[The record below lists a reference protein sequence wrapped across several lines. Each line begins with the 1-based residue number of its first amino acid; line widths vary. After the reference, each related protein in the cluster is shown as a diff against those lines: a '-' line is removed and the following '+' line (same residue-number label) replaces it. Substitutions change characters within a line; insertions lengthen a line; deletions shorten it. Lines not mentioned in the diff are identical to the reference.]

1 MLQANAQTERYSRPM
16 STDAAPTLDLELLV
30 IGGGTAG
37 LVAAKTAA
45 RFGASTLLVEAHR
58 MGGDCLWTGCVPSKS
73 LIAAADTAARA
84 RDGERLGVH
93 VDGVRVNFA
102 GVMRHVHAA
111 IHEIEPAD
119 SAETIEAE
127 GARVIMGR
135 ARFTGPRTA
144 EIAPVDGTA
153 PITVR
158 FRQAVIATG
167 SAPEVP
173 DLPGIADLEVLT
185 SDDVWNLTEQPE
197 RLAVLGAGAIGSE
210 LSQAF
215 ARLGT
220 HVTLVQRNAR
230 VVPKEDP
237 DASALV
243 AAAMARDGID
253 VRVSTTVERVERS
266 GDAGAGILHLSD
278 GATVPFDRLLVALGR
293 SPRIDGL
300 GLDAAEVQLD
310 ERGYVQVD
318 ATLRTS
324 NRRIWSA
331 GDVSGLPQ
339 FTHIA
344 GVNGSLAATN
354 AVLGLRRKVDAD
366 AVPRVTF
373 THPEVAA
380 VGLAPADAEAEGCVV
395 REVQHSHTDRA
406 IAEGE
411 VSGFSRIVVDKKGR
425 VRGAVI
431 VGPRAGESIGEASLA
446 VREGI
451 RTSAIASTTHPYP
464 TYSDAFWNAAI
475 ADVRERLD
483 TGALSGVIGLLA
495 RWRRFTTR

>member
-1 MLQANAQTERYSRPM
+1 M
-16 STDAAPTLDLELLV
+16 TDAPPTAPLAPAAAPHEVELLV

-45 RFGASTLLVEAHR
+45 RFGASTLLVESHR

-73 LIAAADTAARA
+73 LIAAADVAAQARA
-84 RDGERLGVH
+84 GARLGVH
-93 VDGVRVNFA
+93 VDGVRVDFA
-102 GVMRHVHAA
+102 EVMRHVHAA

-119 SAETIEAE
+119 SAEVVEAT

-135 ARFTGPRTA
+135 ARFTGARSA
-144 EIAPVDGTA
+144 EIVPADGSA
-153 PITVR
+153 IVTVR

-173 DLPGIADLEVLT
+173 DLPGIDGIAVLT
-185 SDDVWNLTEQPE
+185 SDDVWDLTEQPA

-215 ARLGT
+215 ARLGS

-230 VVPKEDP
+230 VLPKEDP

-243 AAAMARDGID
+243 AAAMAHDGID
-253 VRVSTTVERVERS
+253 VRVSTTVERVE
-266 GDAGAGILHLSD
+266 AGAEGRAGILHLSD
-278 GATVPFDRLLVALGR
+278 GTAVPFDRLLVALGR

-300 GLDAAEVQLD
+300 GLDAAGVRLD
-310 ERGYVQVD
+310 ERGYIAVNG
-318 ATLRTS
+318 ALRTS
-324 NRRIWSA
+324 NARIWSA

-354 AVLGLRRKVDAD
+354 AVLGLRRTVDAD

-380 VGLAPADAEAEGCVV
+380 VGLAPAEAEAAGCVV
-395 REVQHSHTDRA
+395 REVQHAHTDRA
-406 IAEGE
+406 IAESAVE
-411 VSGFSRIVVDKKGR
+411 GFTRLVVDAKGR

-431 VGPRAGESIGEASLA
+431 VGPRAGESIGEAALA
-446 VREGI
+446 VRHGMS
-451 RTSAIASTTHPYP
+451 TSAIASTTHPYP
-464 TYSDAFWNAAI
+464 TYSDALWNAAI
-475 ADVRERLD
+475 ADVRVRLER
-483 TGALSGVIGLLA
+483 GAVAGAIRMLA
-495 RWRRFTTR
+495 RWRKFSTR

>member
-1 MLQANAQTERYSRPM
+1 MTADSASPV
-16 STDAAPTLDLELLV
+16 DVDLLV
-30 IGGGTAG
+30 IGAGTAG

-73 LIAAADTAARA
+73 LIAAADVAARA

-93 VDGVRVNFA
+93 VDGVRVDFA
-102 GVMRHVHAA
+102 AVMSHVHAA

-119 SAETIEAE
+119 SAEVVEAT
-127 GARVIMGR
+127 GARVVMGR
-135 ARFTGPRTA
+135 ARFTGPRSA
-144 EIAPVDGTA
+144 EVAPLDGSA
-153 PITVR
+153 AMTVR
-158 FRQAVIATG
+158 FRQAIIATG

-173 DLPGIADLEVLT
+173 DVPGIGAVAVLT

-220 HVTLVQRNAR
+220 RVTLVQRNAR
-230 VVPKEDP
+230 VLPKEDP

-243 AAAMARDGID
+243 LAAMQRDGID
-253 VRVSTTVERVERS
+253 VRVSTTVERVE
-266 GDAGAGILHLSD
+266 AGADGRAGILHLSD
-278 GATVPFDRLLVALGR
+278 GTSAPFDRLLVALGR
-293 SPRIDGL
+293 TPRIDGL
-300 GLDAAEVQLD
+300 GLEAAGVHLD
-310 ERGYVQVD
+310 ERGYVAVD
-318 ATLRTS
+318 GALRTS

-344 GVNGSLAATN
+344 GVNGSLSATN
-354 AVLGLRRKVDAD
+354 AALGLRRRVDAD

-380 VGLAPADAEAEGCVV
+380 VGLSPADAEAAGCLV
-395 REVQHSHTDRA
+395 REVQHAHTDRA
-406 IAEGE
+406 IAEGD
-411 VSGFSRIVVDKKGR
+411 VSGFSRIVVDRKGR

-431 VGPRAGESIGEASLA
+431 VGPRAGESIGEAALA
-446 VREGI
+446 VRQGI
-451 RTSAIASTTHPYP
+451 RTSDIASTTHPYP

-475 ADVRERLD
+475 ADVRVRLES
-483 TGALSGVIGLLA
+483 GALARVIALLA

>member
-1 MLQANAQTERYSRPM
+1 M
-16 STDAAPTLDLELLV
+16 TDAPSPASPHSAPATALDVELLV

-58 MGGDCLWTGCVPSKS
+58 MGGDCLWTGCLPSKS
-73 LIAAADTAARA
+73 FIAAADLAARA

-93 VDGVRVNFA
+93 VDGVRVDFA
-102 GVMRHVHAA
+102 AVMRHVHAA

-119 SAETIEAE
+119 SAEVVEAT
-127 GARVIMGR
+127 GAQVIMGR

-144 EIAPVDGTA
+144 EIVPVDGSA
-153 PITVR
+153 AVTVR
-158 FRQAVIATG
+158 FRQAIIATG

-173 DLPGIADLEVLT
+173 DLPGIDALEVLT
-185 SDDVWNLTEQPE
+185 SDDVWGPTAQPE
-197 RLAVLGAGAIGSE
+197 RVAVVVAGAIGSE

-220 HVTLVQRNAR
+220 QVTLVQRNAR
-230 VVPKEDP
+230 VLPKEDP
-237 DASALV
+237 DASTLV
-243 AAAMARDGID
+243 AAAMEHDGID
-253 VRVSTTVERVERS
+253 VRVSTTVERVE
-266 GDAGAGILHLSD
+266 AGEDGRAGILHLSD
-278 GATVPFDRLLVALGR
+278 GTSVAFDRLLVALGR
-293 SPRIDGL
+293 SPRIAGL
-300 GLDAAEVQLD
+300 GLDAAGVRLD
-310 ERGYVQVD
+310 ERGYVAVD
-318 ATLRTS
+318 SALRTS

-354 AVLGLRRKVDAD
+354 AVLGLRRAVDAD

-380 VGLAPADAEAEGCVV
+380 VGLAPTDAAAAGCAV
-395 REVQHSHTDRA
+395 REVQHAHTDRA
-406 IAEGE
+406 IAEGSVE
-411 VSGFSRIVVDKKGR
+411 GFTRLVVDAKGR

-431 VGPRAGESIGEASLA
+431 VGPRAGESIGEAALA
-446 VREGI
+446 VRQGI
-451 RTSAIASTTHPYP
+451 TTSAIASTTHPYP
-464 TYSDAFWNAAI
+464 TYSDALWNAAI
-475 ADVRERLD
+475 ADVRVRLER
-483 TGALSGVIGLLA
+483 GAVAGAIRMLA
-495 RWRRFTTR
+495 RWRKFTTR

>member
-1 MLQANAQTERYSRPM
+1 MTTAS
-16 STDAAPTLDLELLV
+16 APALDVDLLV

-45 RFGASTLLVEAHR
+45 RFGTSTLLVEAHR

-84 RDGERLGVH
+84 RNGGRLGIET
-93 VDGVRVNFA
+93 DAVRVDFA
-102 GVMRHVHAA
+102 AVMRHVHAA

-119 SAETIEAE
+119 SAEVVEAT

-135 ARFTGPRTA
+135 ARFTGPRSA
-144 EIAPVDGTA
+144 EVEPLDGSGA
-153 PITVR
+153 RLVR
-158 FRQAVIATG
+158 FRQAIIATG

-173 DLPGIADLEVLT
+173 ALPGIDGIAVLT
-185 SDDVWNLTEQPE
+185 SDEVWDLDEQPE

-215 ARLGT
+215 ARLGSR
-220 HVTLVQRNAR
+220 VTLVQRNAR
-230 VVPKEDP
+230 VLPKEDP

-243 AAAMARDGID
+243 AAAMAHDGID
-253 VRVSTTVERVERS
+253 VRVSTTVERVE
-266 GDAGAGILHLSD
+266 AGADGRAGILHLSD
-278 GATVPFDRLLVALGR
+278 GAAVPFDRLLVALGR
-293 SPRIDGL
+293 TPRIAGL
-300 GLDAAEVQLD
+300 GLEAAGVRLD
-310 ERGYVQVD
+310 ERGYVAVD
-318 ATLRTS
+318 AALRSS
-324 NRRIWSA
+324 NPRIWSA

-354 AVLGLRRKVDAD
+354 AALGLRRRVDAD

-380 VGLAPADAEAEGCVV
+380 VGLAPAEAAAAGCTV
-395 REVQHSHTDRA
+395 REVRHEHTDRA

-411 VSGFSRIVVDKKGR
+411 TAGFTRLVVDAKGR

-431 VGPRAGESIGEASLA
+431 VGPRAGETIGEAALA
-446 VREGI
+446 VRQGI
-451 RTSAIASTTHPYP
+451 TTSAIASTTHPYP
-464 TYSDAFWNAAI
+464 TYSDALWNAAI
-475 ADVRERLD
+475 ADVRVRLER
-483 TGALSGVIGLLA
+483 GAVARAIAVLA

>member
-1 MLQANAQTERYSRPM
+1 MTSH
-16 STDAAPTLDLELLV
+16 SAPTLDMDLLV

-45 RFGASTLLVEAHR
+45 RFGTSTLLVEAHR
-58 MGGDCLWTGCVPSKS
+58 LGGDCLWTGCVPSKS
-73 LIAAADTAARA
+73 LIAAADVAARA
-84 RDGERLGVH
+84 RDGERLGVQ

-111 IHEIEPAD
+111 IHTIEPSD
-119 SAETIEAE
+119 SAEVIEE
-127 GARVIMGR
+127 TGARVIMGR

-144 EIAPVDGTA
+144 EIAPADGGA
-153 PITVR
+153 PLTVG
-158 FRQAVIATG
+158 FRQAIIASG

-173 DLPGIADLEVLT
+173 DLPGIADIEVLT

-230 VVPKEDP
+230 VLPKEDP

-243 AAAMARDGID
+243 ARAMVDDGID
-253 VRVSTTVERVERS
+253 LRVSTTVDRVEAATDGRS
-266 GDAGAGILHLSD
+266 GTLHLSD
-278 GATVPFDRLLVALGR
+278 GTTVAFDRLLVALGR
-293 SPRIDGL
+293 SPRVDGL
-300 GLDAAEVQLD
+300 GLEVADVQVD
-310 ERGYVQVD
+310 DRGYVQVD
-318 ATLRTS
+318 SSLRTS

-339 FTHIA
+339 FTHVA
-344 GVNGSLAATN
+344 GVNGSLSATN
-354 AVLGLRRKVDAD
+354 AALGLRRRLDAD

-380 VGLAPADAEAEGCVV
+380 VGLAPADADDAGCHVV
-395 REVQHSHTDRA
+395 EVKHAHTDRA
-406 IAEGE
+406 IAEGDVE
-411 VSGFSRIVVDKKGR
+411 GFSRIVVDRKGR

-431 VGPRAGESIGEASLA
+431 VGPRAGESIGEAALA
-446 VREGI
+446 VAHGI
-451 RTSAIASTTHPYP
+451 RTSDIASTTHPYP

-475 ADVRERLD
+475 ADVRVRLES
-483 TGALSGVIGLLA
+483 GALASVIRLLA

>member
-1 MLQANAQTERYSRPM
+1 MT
-16 STDAAPTLDLELLV
+16 AAHPGNLDVDLLV

-45 RFGASTLLVEAHR
+45 RFGSSTLLVEAHR

-84 RDGERLGVH
+84 RHGGRLGVG
-93 VDGVRVNFA
+93 VDDVRIDFA
-102 GVMRHVHAA
+102 AVMRHVHAA
-111 IHEIEPAD
+111 IREIEPAD
-119 SAETIEAE
+119 SAEVVEAT

-144 EIAPVDGTA
+144 EVEPTEGGAA
-153 PITVR
+153 MTVR
-158 FRQAVIATG
+158 FRQAIIATG

-173 DLPGIADLEVLT
+173 ALPGIDDLSVLT
-185 SDDVWNLTEQPE
+185 SDDVWDLTAQPE

-220 HVTLVQRNAR
+220 RVTLVQRNAR
-230 VVPKEDP
+230 VLPKEDP

-243 AAAMARDGID
+243 AAAMAHDGID
-253 VRVSTTVERVERS
+253 VRVSTTVERVEAAADGR
-266 GDAGAGILHLSD
+266 AGILHLSD
-278 GATVPFDRLLVALGR
+278 GTTVPFDRLLVALGR
-293 SPRIDGL
+293 TPRIDGL
-300 GLDAAEVQLD
+300 GLEAARVRLD
-310 ERGYVQVD
+310 ERGYVAVD
-318 ATLRTS
+318 GALRTS
-324 NRRIWSA
+324 NPRIWSA
-331 GDVSGLPQ
+331 GDVSGQPQ

-354 AVLGLRRKVDAD
+354 AALGLRRRVDAD

-373 THPEVAA
+373 THPEVGA
-380 VGLAPADAEAEGCVV
+380 VGLAPADAVAAGCVV
-395 REVQHSHTDRA
+395 REVHHEHTDRA

-411 VSGFSRIVVDKKGR
+411 TAGFTRLVVDGKGR

-431 VGPRAGESIGEASLA
+431 VGPRAGETIGEAALA
-446 VREGI
+446 VRQGI
-451 RTSAIASTTHPYP
+451 TTSAIASTTHPYP
-464 TYSDAFWNAAI
+464 TYSDALWNAAI
-475 ADVRERLD
+475 ADVRVRLER
-483 TGALSGVIGLLA
+483 GAVAGAIRVLA
-495 RWRRFTTR
+495 RWRRLTTR

>member
-1 MLQANAQTERYSRPM
+1 MTSRATVDPP
-16 STDAAPTLDLELLV
+16 TQDAESIDVDLLV
-30 IGGGTAG
+30 IGAGTAG

-45 RFGASTLLVEAHR
+45 GFGARTLLVEAHR

-73 LIAAADTAARA
+73 LIAAAETAARA
-84 RDGERLGVH
+84 RDGHRLGVH
-93 VDGVRVNFA
+93 VDSMRVDFA

-111 IHEIEPAD
+111 IHEIEPVD
-119 SAETIEAE
+119 SAEAVEAA

-135 ARFTGPRTA
+135 AHFTGPRTA
-144 EIAPVDGTA
+144 TIAPSGGG
-153 PITVR
+153 PHREVR
-158 FRQAVIATG
+158 FRQAIIATG

-173 DLPGIADLEVLT
+173 RLPGIEQLAVLS
-185 SDDVWNLTEQPE
+185 SDDVWELTEQPA

-230 VVPKEDP
+230 VLPKEDA

-243 AAAMARDGID
+243 AAAMRHDGVD
-253 VRVSTTVERVERS
+253 VRVSTTVERVEAAADS
-266 GDAGAGILHLSD
+266 QAGILHLSSGD
-278 GATVPFDRLLVALGR
+278 AVPFDRLLVALGR
-293 SPRIDGL
+293 RPRTTDL
-300 GLDAAEVQLD
+300 GLEAAGVRLD
-310 ERGYVQVD
+310 DRGYVAVNG
-318 ATLRTS
+318 ALRTS
-324 NRRIWSA
+324 NPRIWSA

-354 AVLGLRRKVDAD
+354 AILGLRRRVDAA

-380 VGLAPADAEAEGCVV
+380 VGLAPADAADHACSVSEI
-395 REVQHSHTDRA
+395 QHSHTDRA
-406 IAEGE
+406 IADDDTA
-411 VSGFSRIVVDKKGR
+411 GFTRLVIDAKGR

-431 VGPRAGESIGEASLA
+431 VGPRAGESIGEAALV
-446 VREGI
+446 VRQGI

-464 TYSDAFWNAAI
+464 TYSDALWNAAI
-475 ADVRERLD
+475 ADVRTRLRSGGL
-483 TGALSGVIGLLA
+483 GAVIRMLA
-495 RWRRFTTR
+495 RWRRVTTR

>member
-1 MLQANAQTERYSRPM
+1 MT
-16 STDAAPTLDLELLV
+16 AALSPELDVDLLV

-45 RFGASTLLVEAHR
+45 RFGTSTLLVEAHR

-84 RDGERLGVH
+84 RSGAQLGVH
-93 VDGVRVNFA
+93 ADDVRVDFA
-102 GVMRHVHAA
+102 AVMRHVHAA

-119 SAETIEAE
+119 SAEVVEAT

-135 ARFTGPRTA
+135 ARFTSARTA
-144 EIAPVDGTA
+144 VIEPVDGTA
-153 PITVR
+153 TVAVR
-158 FRQAVIATG
+158 FRQAIIATG

-173 DLPGIADLEVLT
+173 ALPGIDGVEVLT
-185 SDDVWNLTEQPE
+185 SDDVWQLTEQPE

-230 VVPKEDP
+230 VLPKEDP
-237 DASALV
+237 DASTLV
-243 AAAMARDGID
+243 AAALTRDGVD
-253 VRVSTTVERVERS
+253 VRVGTTVERVEAGTDGRS
-266 GDAGAGILHLSD
+266 GTLHLSD
-278 GATVPFDRLLVALGR
+278 GTAVAFDRVLVALGR
-293 SPRIDGL
+293 RPRIEGL
-300 GLDAAEVQLD
+300 GLEATGVRLD
-310 ERGYVQVD
+310 DRGYVAVD
-318 ATLRTS
+318 TSLRTS
-324 NRRIWSA
+324 DRRIWSA

-354 AVLGLRRKVDAD
+354 AALGLRRRVDAD

-380 VGLAPADAEAEGCVV
+380 VGLAPADAAAAGCAV
-395 REVQHSHTDRA
+395 REVLHEHTDRA
-406 IAEGE
+406 IAEDE
-411 VSGFSRIVVDKKGR
+411 MAGFTRIVVDTKGR

-431 VGPRAGESIGEASLA
+431 VGPRAGESIGEAALA
-446 VREGI
+446 VRQGI
-451 RTSAIASTTHPYP
+451 TTSAIASTTHPYP

-475 ADVRERLD
+475 ADVRVRLER
-483 TGALSGVIGLLA
+483 GAVARAIRMLA

>member
-1 MLQANAQTERYSRPM
+1 M
-16 STDAAPTLDLELLV
+16 SDTPLTADRGIDVELLV

-73 LIAAADTAARA
+73 LIAAADVAASA
-84 RDGERLGVH
+84 RDGERLGVL
-93 VDGVRVNFA
+93 VDGVRVDFA
-102 GVMRHVHAA
+102 AVMRHVHAA

-119 SAETIEAE
+119 SAEVVEET

-135 ARFTGPRTA
+135 ARFTSPRTA
-144 EIAPVDGTA
+144 EIEPLEGGAAV
-153 PITVR
+153 TVR
-158 FRQAVIATG
+158 FRQAIIATG

-173 DLPGIADLEVLT
+173 SLPGIEGVAVLT
-185 SDDVWNLTEQPE
+185 SDDVWELPAQPE

-220 HVTLVQRNAR
+220 SVTLVQRNAR
-230 VVPKEDP
+230 VLPKEDP
-237 DASALV
+237 DASTLV

-253 VRVSTTVERVERS
+253 VRVSTTVERVE
-266 GDAGAGILHLSD
+266 AGADGRAGILHLSD
-278 GATVPFDRLLVALGR
+278 GTAVPFDRLLVALGR
-293 SPRIDGL
+293 TPRVA
-300 GLDAAEVQLD
+300 GLDLEAAGVRLD
-310 ERGYVQVD
+310 DRGYVAVD
-318 ATLRTS
+318 GALRTS
-324 NRRIWSA
+324 NPLIWSA

-354 AVLGLRRKVDAD
+354 AILGLRRTADAD

-380 VGLAPADAEAEGCVV
+380 VGLAPADAEGAGCVV
-395 REVQHSHTDRA
+395 REVRHSHTDRA
-406 IAEGE
+406 IAEGA
-411 VSGFSRIVVDKKGR
+411 VDGYTRLVVDTKGR

-431 VGPRAGESIGEASLA
+431 VGPRAGESIGEAALA
-446 VREGI
+446 VRQGI
-451 RTSAIASTTHPYP
+451 STSAIASTTHPYP
-464 TYSDAFWNAAI
+464 TYSDALWNAAI
-475 ADVRERLD
+475 ADVRVRLER
-483 TGALSGVIGLLA
+483 GAVAGAIRLLA

>member
-1 MLQANAQTERYSRPM
+1 AV
-16 STDAAPTLDLELLV
+16 ELLV

-45 RFGASTLLVEAHR
+45 RFGANTLLVEGHR

-73 LIAAADTAARA
+73 LIAAADLAARA
-84 RDGERLGVH
+84 RDGARLGVT
-93 VDGVRVNFA
+93 VDGLRVDFA
-102 GVMRHVHAA
+102 AVMRHVHAA

-119 SAETIEAE
+119 SAEVVEET
-127 GARVIMGR
+127 GARVVMGH
-135 ARFTGPRTA
+135 ARFTGPRSA
-144 EIAPVDGTA
+144 EVAPLDGS
-153 PITVR
+153 PPLTVR
-158 FRQAVIATG
+158 FRQAIIATG

-173 DLPGIADLEVLT
+173 DLPGIDALEVLT
-185 SDDVWNLTEQPE
+185 SDNVWDLVAQPQ

-220 HVTLVQRNAR
+220 RVTVVQRNAR
-230 VVPKEDP
+230 VLPKEDP

-253 VRVSTTVERVERS
+253 VRVSTTVERVEARAD
-266 GDAGAGILHLSD
+266 GRAGILHLSD
-278 GATVPFDRLLVALGR
+278 GTAVAFDRLLVALGR
-293 SPRIDGL
+293 SPRIAGL
-300 GLDAAEVQLD
+300 GVEAAGVRLDK
-310 ERGYVQVD
+310 RGYVAVNG
-318 ATLRTS
+318 ALRTS

-354 AVLGLRRKVDAD
+354 AVLGMRRAVDVD

-380 VGLAPADAEAEGCVV
+380 VGLAAAEAVAAGCAV
-395 REVQHSHTDRA
+395 RQVQHSHTDRA
-406 IAEGE
+406 IAEGSVE
-411 VSGFSRIVVDKKGR
+411 GFTRLVVDAKGR

-431 VGPRAGESIGEASLA
+431 VGPRAGESIGEAALA
-446 VREGI
+446 VRQGI
-451 RTSAIASTTHPYP
+451 TTSAIASTTHPYP
-464 TYSDAFWNAAI
+464 TYSDALWNAAV
-475 ADVRERLD
+475 ADVRVRLES
-483 TGALSGVIGLLA
+483 GAVAGAIRMLA
-495 RWRRFTTR
+495 RWRKFTTR

>member
-1 MLQANAQTERYSRPM
+1 MTAAA
-16 STDAAPTLDLELLV
+16 AAPLDVDLLV

-58 MGGDCLWTGCVPSKS
+58 MGGDCLYTGCVPSKS
-73 LIAAADTAARA
+73 LIAAADLAARA
-84 RDGERLGVH
+84 RDGARLGVH
-93 VDGVRVNFA
+93 VEGVRVDFGA
-102 GVMRHVHAA
+102 VMRHVHAA

-119 SAETIEAE
+119 SAEVVEAT

-135 ARFTGPRTA
+135 ARFTGPRSA
-144 EIAPVDGTA
+144 EVVPVDGSETL
-153 PITVR
+153 TVS
-158 FRQAVIATG
+158 FRQAIIATG

-173 DLPGIADLEVLT
+173 DLPGIDELAVLT
-185 SDDVWNLTEQPE
+185 SDDVWDLTEQPE

-215 ARLGT
+215 ARLGSR
-220 HVTLVQRNAR
+220 VTLVQRNKR
-230 VVPKEDP
+230 VLPKEDP
-237 DASALV
+237 DASTLV
-243 AAAMARDGID
+243 AAAMVRDGID

-278 GATVPFDRLLVALGR
+278 GTTVPFDRLLVALGR
-293 SPRIDGL
+293 SPRL
-300 GLDAAEVQLD
+300 EGLDVEAAGVKLD

-318 ATLRTS
+318 SSLRTS

-354 AVLGLRRKVDAD
+354 AALGLRRRVDAD

-380 VGLAPADAEAEGCVV
+380 VGLAPADADAAGCVV
-395 REVQHSHTDRA
+395 REVQHAHTDRA
-406 IAEGE
+406 IAEGD
-411 VSGFSRIVVDKKGR
+411 VAGFSRIVVDRKGR

-431 VGPRAGESIGEASLA
+431 VGPRAGESIGEAALA
-446 VREGI
+446 VRQGI
-451 RTSAIASTTHPYP
+451 RTSDIASTTHPYP

-475 ADVRERLD
+475 ADVRVRLE
-483 TGALSGVIGLLA
+483 TGSIAPVIRLLA
-495 RWRRFTTR
+495 RWRRVTTR